1 MKGLIIQGSAVLL
14 SCQAIALLGTVN
26 AFSFRKQHTTEIPT
40 VSRNQHQL
48 YQLGLAPSHSPSL
61 VLFQSMEDDSDN
73 EPPASSF
80 FPEPLKGASI
90 SDNEIVNDNDE
101 AAAPSSKKQT
111 ESIAF
116 YADEEPTTTTNEDLK
131 VSVTEDNSNKLRTA
145 ASLFDYDSAYVV
157 FASAIIGVLS
167 GFAVAIFKL
176 SIEAV
181 RETVYGSA
189 FSERF
194 VWWLIPALVGGLGV
208 SLISLT
214 GEMAPGLRGTANEV
228 DALSLDVQK
237 DQRFK
242 NALRFLR
249 KPLAAILTLGSG
261 CSLGPE
267 GPSVEVGMTM
277 SRLCMPPSLQRS
289 DMLAEVDAAAR
300 LRRNRLLLSAG
311 AAAGVAAGF
320 NAPLAGVFFALEILQ
335 QNLPPLTISGSSGP
349 LTKSIGNNRKDQI
362 SWQQQV
368 QQDYLSSGTG
378 SITAILIASVLSALV
393 SQVYLGEELA
403 LSVPSYQ
410 LNTPLVELPLYL
422 LLGVVSGVVAGSFS
436 ALAQLSKRV
445 FDGLSGPKRLRNRM
459 KKMPQFFKPIL
470 GGLFCGVMGLA
481 FPQILFFG
489 YETLNALLA
498 NTSMSLGLILSL
510 LAAKILATAV
520 SAGSGLVGGTFAPSL
535 FLGGM
540 TGAAFHNIVQGLFKL
555 SATASPF
562 FLADVQAYALVGAA
576 GVLSA
581 LFRAPLTATL
591 LLFELTRDY
600 NVILPLMATAGVGSL
615 VGDIVERTFEEKRR
629 DRDSS
634 VSWGDLATDDNNDG
648 NVEEK

>member
-1 MKGLIIQGSAVLL
+1 MKGIKVSQISALF
-14 SCQAIALLGTVN
+14 SCQVIIFLGTVD
-26 AFSFRKQHTTEIPT
+26 AFSNRKHSTTETPVVT
-40 VSRNQHQL
+40 RNQHQL
-48 YQLGLAPSHSPSL
+48 HRYNNQDLGYSRSHVAASSI
-61 VLFQSMEDDSDN
+61 LFQSMDSDD
-73 EPPASSF
+73 ESLSSF
-80 FPEPLKGASI
+80 FPDPGTESI
-90 SDNEIVNDNDE
+90 STDDE
-101 AAAPSSKKQT
+101 ATADATPPHNAK
-111 ESIAF
+111 EGIAF
-116 YADEEPTTTTNEDLK
+116 YAEAETTDVEATSSTDDVK
-131 VSVTEDNSNKLRTA
+131 VSITEDNANKLRTA
-145 ASLFDYDSAYVV
+145 ASLFDYDSAYVI

-181 RETVYGSA
+181 REAVYGTA
-189 FSERF
+189 FSEKF

-208 SLISLT
+208 SLLGKT
-214 GEMAPGLRGTANEV
+214 GEFAPGLRGTANEV
-228 DALSLDVQK
+228 DELSLDVRK
-237 DQRFK
+237 DLRFK
-242 NALRFLR
+242 NAFRFLR

-349 LTKSIGNNRKDQI
+349 LANSIGNRRDQI

-410 LNTPLVELPLYL
+410 LSTPLVELPLYL

-445 FDGLSGPKRLRNRM
+445 FDGVSGPKLLRNRM
-459 KKMPQFFKPIL
+459 KKMPQFFKPVL
-470 GGLFCGVMGLA
+470 GGLFCGVMGLF

-540 TGAAFHNIVQGLFKL
+540 TGAAFHNIVQNMCRL

-629 DRDSS
+629 DRDA
-634 VSWGDLATDDNNDG
+634 VSWGGLADKDDGGDK
-648 NVEEK
+648 EE